1 MYRGFAGQYEPQKN
15 NLQQE
20 FEAKNNIL
28 RARFLEVAPV
38 DYLSTIFPDKGYED
52 ELIVVFGTVKDKRG
66 NVIEKGTVKRIAL
79 EYIWDITWRSNAYIP
94 YCDFIKNYYHSKTLK
109 SVKAFVVDCDGIT
122 STRLK
127 KILKYLWSSL
137 PAEPTHIVNSGQGV
151 HFVYVLSEP
160 VDVKGLR
167 WSVNKLNETIQDT
180 FSRLLNVD
188 KHPVV
193 HPYRFPGFLTK
204 INTVATA
211 FKVRE
216 PCTFEELMRVFK
228 LQPKKAKGTEKKGK
242 QKGELLVLPN
252 GRRAFFEWV
261 LRKLFMN
268 PPIPGRR
275 HNSFFALGIVA
286 YKCRREVPYEEAL
299 ETILMVYED
308 MMDRNLHIGFTIEEA
323 YNAFHKGYNPKY
335 VKASWK
341 YLCGLL
347 GWEYRPNKRNGR
359 SREEHLRIAR
369 KMKEIRCKARWE
381 ELEEHIRRL
390 IGQGYSKTEIAE
402 LVGISRRTLY
412 YRFSHLWK
420 RDS

>member
-1 MYRGFAGQYEPQKN
+1 MYSSFAGQYEPRKN

-20 FEAKNNIL
+20 FEAKNSIL
-28 RARFLEVAPV
+28 KSRFIEVAPV

-151 HFVYVLSEP
+151 HFVYVLSEA

-216 PCTFEELMRVFK
+216 PYTFEELMRVFK
-228 LQPKKAKGTEKKGK
+228 LQPKKAERTEKKGK

-299 ETILMVYED
+299 ETIPMVYED
-308 MMDRNLHIGFTIEEA
+308 MIDRNLHIGFTIEEA
-323 YNAFHKGYNPKY
+323 YSAFHKGYSSKY
-335 VKASWK
+335 VRASWK

-359 SREEHLRIAR
+359 NREEHLEVMNAF
-369 KMKEIRCKARWE
+369 
-381 ELEEHIRRL
+381 RL
-390 IGQGYSKTEIAE
+390 IRKELRKKKYLPQILELKRKGLSLRQISK
-402 LVGISRRTLY
+402 LLGIPHQTISDWL
-412 YRFSHLWK
+412 K
-420 RDS
+420 NI

>member
-1 MYRGFAGQYEPQKN
+1 MYKDLARQYEPQKN

-20 FEAKNNIL
+20 FEAKNGIL
-28 RARFLEVAPV
+28 RSRFLEVVPV

-52 ELIVVFGTVKDKRG
+52 ELIVVFGTVKDRSG
-66 NVIEKGTVKRIAL
+66 NIVEKGTVKRISL
-79 EYIWDITWRSNAYIP
+79 EYIWDIAWRSNAYIP

-109 SVKAFVVDCDGIT
+109 SVKAFVVDCDGVT

-167 WSVNKLNETIQDT
+167 WSVNKLNGTIQDT
-180 FSRLLNVD
+180 FSKLLNVD

-216 PCTFEELMRVFK
+216 PYTFEKLMRIFK
-228 LQPKKAKGTEKKGK
+228 LKPKKAEGTEKKGK

-261 LRKLFMN
+261 LRRLFMN

-299 ETILMVYED
+299 ETIPMVYED
-308 MMDRNLHIGFTIEEA
+308 MMDRNLHIGFTIDEA
-323 YNAFHKGYNPKY
+323 YRAFHKGYDYKY
-335 VKASWK
+335 VRASWK
-341 YLCGLL
+341 YLCGLF

-359 SREEHLRIAR
+359 TREEHLKIAR
-369 KMKEIRCKARWE
+369 QIRTLYQKVKKEEK
-381 ELEEHIRRL
+381 EEHIKRL
-390 IGQGYSKTEIAE
+390 LSKGYTKSEIAK
-402 LVGISRRTLY
+402 LLGMSRRNLY
-412 YRFSHLWK
+412 KTYGYLFK
-420 RDS
+420 